1 VKITRKF
8 FIFLGHCYDK
18 VRQKT
23 AEMRAM
29 LDKDNEYYFD
39 QSNADISKMLN
50 KSKEKK
56 DMLLWWNDNLKTK
69 VN

>member
-1 VKITRKF
+1 
-8 FIFLGHCYDK
+8 
-18 VRQKT
+18 
-23 AEMRAM
+23 M